1 MTLYTDIKLLIPQ
14 QYKDAPNFNKVLEVL
29 ATPFDDLVI
38 VFARLKNILDLEL
51 AEGAQLDLIGQ
62 IVEEKRNGRL
72 DPDYLK
78 GIRFKIF
85 KNTSR
90 GFVDD
95 VVKALKFITSASK
108 VIYSDNPP
116 ASYTIY
122 TDGTDLTNDI
132 KFLMDKVTAAGISLI
147 VYASDG
153 EVPFIM
159 SELVTQQR
167 NLVDDQNQQ
176 IIDDAGNQIIVDYQ
190 LSSDNLKDLFGG
202 KNMGVIEVLSLITD
216 TGDILVT
223 DTGALIGAHDENQ
236 EIVDGG
242 KLNIIYQ

>member
-1 MTLYTDIKLLIPQ
+1 MTLYAEIKSLIPQ

-29 ATPFDDLVI
+29 ATPFDDLVV
-38 VFARLKNILDLEL
+38 VFAALKNILDLES

-95 VVKALKFITSASK
+95 IVKALKFITSATK

-122 TDGTDLTNDI
+122 TDGTDLTDDI
-132 KFLMDKVTAAGISLI
+132 KFLIDKLTAAGVSLI
-147 VYASDG
+147 IYASDG
-153 EVPFIM
+153 EIPFIM
-159 SELVTQQR
+159 NELVTQR
-167 NLVDDQNQQ
+167 ANLVDDQDQQ
-176 IIDDAGNQIIVDYQ
+176 IIDDTGNNIVVDYQ
-190 LSSDNLKDLFGG
+190 TSSDNLKNLFGG
-202 KNMGVIEVLSLITD
+202 KGLGVIDVLTLVTD

-223 DTGALIGAHDENQ
+223 DTGAQIGVYDENQ

-242 KLNIIYQ
+242 KLNIVYQ

>member
-1 MTLYTDIKLLIPQ
+1 MTLYADIKSLIPQ

-29 ATPFDDLVI
+29 ATPFDDLVV
-38 VFARLKNILDLEL
+38 VFTALKNILDLES

-95 VVKALKFITSASK
+95 VVKALRFITSASK

-122 TDGTDLTNDI
+122 TDGTDLTDDI
-132 KFLMDKVTAAGISLI
+132 RFLMDKLTAAGISLI
-147 VYASDG
+147 IYASDG
-153 EVPFIM
+153 EIPFIM
-159 SELVTQQR
+159 SELITQEA
-167 NLVDDQNQQ
+167 NLVDDQDQQ
-176 IIDDAGNQIIVDYQ
+176 IIDDTGNAIVVDYQ
-190 LSSDNLKDLFGG
+190 LASDNLKDLFGG
-202 KNMGVIEVLSLITD
+202 KNMGVIDVLTLVTD

-223 DTGALIGAHDENQ
+223 DTGAPIGVYDENQ
-236 EIVDGG
+236 EIIDGG
-242 KLNIIYQ
+242 KLNIVYQ